1 MSIHKKLKQEI
12 PDALRAHDKERLRV
26 VRNLLA
32 ALTNELVK
40 KGKKPSEELADEEAL
55 VVIKQLSKQRKD
67 SIEQFKKGAR
77 EDLVEPE
84 ERELAYLMEFL
95 PEEMSAEEIREIAI
109 KKKDELGV
117 RDKTGMGALM
127 GAVMKET
134 KGRAD
139 GGVVKEVVEGLL
151 M

>member
-12 PDALRAHDKERLRV
+12 PDALRARDKERLRV

-40 KGKKPSEELADEEAL
+40 KGKKPSEELSDEDAL

-67 SIEQFKKGAR
+67 SIEQFKKGGR

-84 ERELAYLMEFL
+84 ERELAYLMRFL
-95 PEEMSAEEIREIAI
+95 PEGMGEEEIRAIAL

-139 GGVVKEVVEGLL
+139 GGVVKKVVEGLL